1 MIGAPRSSAGRKSAD
16 MAHARR
22 GRMKDLDSNDRRARA
37 RGASARAA
45 SGDTGVRPR
54 AALTAVAWTRGYGA
68 PRECAGCAGASPQGW
83 TSNWVPA
90 APGSLNALAD
100 RLHTERQSARARER
114 EPQTA
119 RQNER
124 DRETER
130 ERERKRQ
137 GERQRETESRDRET
151 ETERDRETESH
162 SKDVRARARARQS
175 AAARGGVR
183 GATSEIRQD

>member
-1 MIGAPRSSAGRKSAD
+1 MQLLCASMAISVQLGQLFCTWHAPGP
-16 MAHARR
+16 
-22 GRMKDLDSNDRRARA
+22 G
-37 RGASARAA
+37 G
-45 SGDTGVRPR
+45 
-54 AALTAVAWTRGYGA
+54 
-68 PRECAGCAGASPQGW
+68 GASPAPPGAPARPVATWQLAWIAGHASCARWRASPQVEAGW
-83 TSNWVPA
+83 TPNWVPA

-114 EPQTA
+114 TTGSQ
-119 RQNER
+119 
-124 DRETER
+124 TER
-130 ERERKRQ
+130 ERQRDRERET
-137 GERQRETESRDRET
+137 ERQRETESRDRET